1 VGHGY
6 PGRGS
11 GAIGLRLYA
20 AEPICGL
27 NRGTWGFMRA
37 RRDQRFGRT
46 AVWNGFIVKAA
57 FRFSALVAAAV
68 TLAAASPAYAV
79 TDIMWWHAMSGELG
93 RQLEKLATDF
103 NATQSEYRI
112 VPSYKGN
119 YTETVTAAI
128 FAFRSR
134 GQPAIVQVNEIAT
147 ATMMAAKGAT
157 YPVFELMRDEA
168 ETFSPKA
175 YLPAVT
181 GYYTDIAGNMLS
193 FPFNAST
200 PILYYNKDL
209 FRAAGLDPEVAPKT
223 WPEVGEAAKR
233 LRAAGAAC
241 GFTTAWPS
249 WVNIENFSA
258 FHNLPIATKANGL
271 GGLDAVLTFNN
282 PLVVRNIAQLADWQT
297 TKVFDY
303 SGRAT
308 SAEPRFQRGECGIFI
323 GSSATRADIRANSK
337 FEIGYGML
345 PYSPD
350 VEGAPQNTIIGG
362 ATLWVL
368 RDRPR
373 EEYKGVAKFFAFLSK
388 PEVQAAW
395 HQNTGYLPITRAAY
409 DLTRAQGFY
418 DRNPGAAISIEQITL
433 KMPTENSKG
442 LRLGSFVLIRDV
454 IDDELEQAF
463 SGKKSAQAALD
474 SAVERGNRLLR
485 QFERANPDR

>member
-1 VGHGY
+1 MRGA
-6 PGRGS
+6 GRAAF
-11 GAIGLRLYA
+11 GALR
-20 AEPICGL
+20 G
-27 NRGTWGFMRA
+27 
-37 RRDQRFGRT
+37 
-46 AVWNGFIVKAA
+46 WNGFIVKSA
-57 FRFSALVAAAV
+57 FRYGALVAAAIA
-68 TLAAASPAYAV
+68 LAAASPAYAV
-79 TDIMWWHAMSGELG
+79 TEIAWWHAMSGQLG
-93 RQLEKLATDF
+93 RQLEKLATDL
-103 NATQSEYRI
+103 NASQSDYRI

-119 YTETVTAAI
+119 YTETVTASI

-134 GQPAIVQVNEIAT
+134 SQPAIVQVNEIAT
-147 ATMMAAKGAT
+147 ATMMAAKGAI
-157 YPVFELMRDEA
+157 YPVFELMRDQSEP
-168 ETFSPKA
+168 FSPGA

-181 GYYTDIAGNMLS
+181 SYYADVAGNMLS

-223 WPEVGEAAKR
+223 WPEVGAAAKR
-233 LRAAGAAC
+233 LRAAGAPC

-249 WVNIENFSA
+249 WVHVENFSA
-258 FHNLPIATKANGL
+258 YHNLPIATRANGL
-271 GGLDAVLTFNN
+271 GGLDAELIFNN
-282 PLVVRNIAQLADWQT
+282 PLVVPNIAQLADWQT

-308 SAEPRFQRGECGIFI
+308 TAEPRFQNGECGIFV

-345 PYSPD
+345 PYWPD
-350 VEGAPQNTIIGG
+350 VERAPQNTIIGG

-373 EEYKGVAKFFAFLSK
+373 DEYKGVAKFFAFLSK
-388 PEVQAAW
+388 PEVQATW
-395 HQNTGYLPITRAAY
+395 HQNTGYLPVTRAAF
-409 DLTRAQGFY
+409 DLSRAQGFY
-418 DRNPGAAISIEQITL
+418 QRNPGTAISIEQITL
-433 KMPTENSKG
+433 KAPTENSKG
-442 LRLGSFVLIRDV
+442 IRLGSFVLIRDV

-474 SAVERGNRLLR
+474 SAVARGNRLLR

>member
-1 VGHGY
+1 M
-6 PGRGS
+6 
-11 GAIGLRLYA
+11 GLRVQPA
-20 AEPICGL
+20 
-27 NRGTWGFMRA
+27 W
-37 RRDQRFGRT
+37 RF
-46 AVWNGFIVKAA
+46 
-57 FRFSALVAAAV
+57 LQVAAA
-68 TLAAASPAYAV
+68 AAVVGLASPAFAA

-93 RQLEKLATDF
+93 RQIEKLAADF
-103 NATQSEYRI
+103 NASQSEYRI

-134 GQPAIVQVNEIAT
+134 SQPAIVQVNEIAT
-147 ATMMAAKGAT
+147 ATMMAARGAI

-168 ETFSPKA
+168 EAFSPTA

-181 GYYTDIAGNMLS
+181 GYYSDAAGNMLS

-200 PILYYNKDL
+200 PILYYNKNL
-209 FRAAGLDPEVAPKT
+209 FRAAGLDPDLAPKT
-223 WPEVGEAAKR
+223 WAEVGAAAKR
-233 LRAAGAAC
+233 LRAAGAVC
-241 GFTTAWPS
+241 GFTTSWPS
-249 WVNIENFSA
+249 WINIENFAA
-258 FHNLPIATKANGL
+258 FHNLPISTRANGFD
-271 GGLDAVLTFNN
+271 GLDAVLTFNN
-282 PLVVRNIAQLADWQT
+282 PATVRHITQLAEWQA

-308 SAEPRFQRGECGIFI
+308 SAEPRFQKGECGIFI
-323 GSSATRADIRANSK
+323 GSSATRADIMANSK

-345 PYSPD
+345 PYWPD
-350 VEGAPQNTIIGG
+350 VAGAPQNTSIGG

-373 EEYKGVAKFFAFLSK
+373 AEYKGVARFFGYLSK
-388 PEVQAAW
+388 PEIQAAW
-395 HQNTGYLPITRAAY
+395 HQNTGYLPVTRAAF

-418 DRNPGAAISIEQITL
+418 DRNPGTAISIEQITL
-433 KMPTENSKG
+433 KPPTENSRG
-442 LRLGSFVLIRDV
+442 IRLGSFVLVRDV